1 MRCSFISPFTSKF
14 IFSFSIRIAALS
26 VAAGCVDAFKDGD
39 IDTSA
44 GVDSADSG
52 DSADSDDTVDS
63 GPTGLHGTVTGNVY
77 LQLYT
82 TDADGDLVLLDW
94 DESYGYY
101 PFGSVFV
108 GAYHLN
114 DTGYQVYYGQ
124 DAIAVPTVSPAPGGD
139 PYQIALDADDVDSVY
154 VYASVDQYADGII
167 GTGEPTTAYASE
179 VYAAD
184 GETVTGIDITVMV
197 PYWDLSGGG
206 GCSDTVQVTGSASV
220 GTSYLEG
227 AVALMLYDTSNN
239 GPYYSSWVTPMATS
253 TGAEADYTVVSCA
266 QQGEMKMLGAWDSN
280 VNGLIDPA
288 DQWGAY
294 VNADDEDANPITIA
308 SGPIAN
314 VDVLIPFGENHPTVI
329 PFISLS
335 GTLTSSTDWSTWG
348 GVHIAALKYRPDGDI
363 TVDELSAGY
372 DVMSWTNADLI
383 ASSSLDYHLEVP
395 ANTITYLWAYGDPN
409 GDGVLNGPDEAV
421 AGLAPNG
428 RVVTGTSNQDG
439 IDLRLVV
446 VPAP

>member
-1 MRCSFISPFTSKF
+1 MYKSLISRVLLVPGV
-14 IFSFSIRIAALS
+14 AALGFAS
-26 VAAGCVDAFKDGD
+26 GCVDAVKDGD
-39 IDTSA
+39 VDTSSSA
-44 GVDSADSG
+44 DSADSG
-52 DSADSDDTVDS
+52 DSDTSDDTVDS

-77 LQLYT
+77 VQLYT

-108 GAYHLN
+108 GAYHL
-114 DTGYQVYYGQ
+114 DDAGYQVYYGQ

-154 VYASVDQYADGII
+154 VYATVDQYADGII
-167 GTGEPTTAYASE
+167 GTGEPTAAYANE

-197 PYWDLSGGG
+197 LYWDLSGGGG
-206 GCSDTVQVTGSASV
+206 GCSDTVQITGTASV

-227 AVALMLYDTSNN
+227 DVALMLYDTGDN
-239 GPYYSSWVTPMATS
+239 GPYYSSRVTPTATS
-253 TGAEADYTVVSCA
+253 AGAEADYAVVSCA

-288 DQWGAY
+288 DHWGAY

-314 VDVLIPFGENHPTVI
+314 VDVLIPFGEHHPTVI
-329 PFISLS
+329 PFVSLS

-372 DVMSWTNADLI
+372 DVMSWTNGDLA

-409 GDGVLNGPDEAV
+409 GDGVLNGPNEAV